1 MEMACEKL
9 FFRKM
14 KVRCLYRI
22 DPQLSPS
29 ASLVPNNFSSALLLL
44 RLFSPQRR
52 SPYFSTKMMLSNPEP
67 AHLTARSLNDISPS
81 NKSCLRKLSDIA
93 PKKSPKRPTA
103 ELRHRIPRGA
113 WDSHMHILDTAAFPL
128 SDRALYRPSRYCLD
142 QAESFQRSVGI
153 DNMVIVQ
160 PSIYGFDNS
169 CVLDALRKLGPKR
182 GRAVVSFEPQTVPL
196 STLQE
201 WHDLGVRAVRVN
213 FSSLCVLPDV
223 ESLKALLL
231 RHAEDCKHFGWAI
244 QLFVP
249 MATISAIETF
259 ISELP
264 VRVCFDHMGH
274 PSLPDTLTSDP
285 YAIRGFKSLV
295 NLLQGGNTFVKLS
308 APYRLTSAWDYSRVE
323 PVAKELIRLFGKSR
337 VVFATDWP
345 HTRFEGLDIRPWT
358 EDVLD
363 WCGDDELLVE
373 RLFRGN
379 AEDLWMV

>member
-1 MEMACEKL
+1 ME
-9 FFRKM
+9 
-14 KVRCLYRI
+14 
-22 DPQLSPS
+22 
-29 ASLVPNNFSSALLLL
+29 
-44 RLFSPQRR
+44 
-52 SPYFSTKMMLSNPEP
+52 
-67 AHLTARSLNDISPS
+67 
-81 NKSCLRKLSDIA
+81 
-93 PKKSPKRPTA
+93 SPKRPTP
-103 ELRHRIPRGA
+103 ELRHRIPQGA
-113 WDSHMHILDTAAFPL
+113 WDSHMHILDTSAYPL
-128 SDRALYRPSRYCLD
+128 SDRARYRPSRYCLD
-142 QAESFQRSVGI
+142 QAESFQHSVGI

-196 STLQE
+196 SVLKE

-213 FSSLCVLPDV
+213 FSSLGVLPD
-223 ESLKALLL
+223 EERLKVLLL
-231 RHAEDCKHFGWAI
+231 RHVEDCKYFDWAI

-249 MATISAIETF
+249 MATIAAIETF

-285 YAIRGFKSLV
+285 YAIRGFKSLA
-295 NLLQGGNTFVKLS
+295 NLLRGGNTFVKLS
-308 APYRLTSAWDYSRVE
+308 APYRLTNARDYSHVE
-323 PVAKELIRLFGKSR
+323 PVAKELIRLFGKSK

-358 EDVLD
+358 EDVLN

>member
-1 MEMACEKL
+1 MT
-9 FFRKM
+9 
-14 KVRCLYRI
+14 VRFLSHFNPI
-22 DPQLSPS
+22 QPSPS
-29 ASLVPNNFSSALLLL
+29 ASIVSNKFSPPSLLLL
-44 RLFSPQRR
+44 HLFSSQRH
-52 SPYFSTKMMLSNPEP
+52 SPYFTMMLSNPEP
-67 AHLTARSLNDISPS
+67 AHLTAQSLNDMSGISPPS
-81 NKSCLRKLSDIA
+81 NKSCIRKLPDI
-93 PKKSPKRPTA
+93 PPMESPKRPTP
-103 ELRHRIPRGA
+103 ELRHRIPQGA
-113 WDSHMHILDTAAFPL
+113 WDSHMHILDTSAYPL
-128 SDRALYRPSRYCLD
+128 SDRARYRPSRYCLD
-142 QAESFQRSVGI
+142 QAESFQHSVGI

-196 STLQE
+196 SVLKE

-213 FSSLCVLPDV
+213 FSSLGVLPD
-223 ESLKALLL
+223 EERLKVLLL
-231 RHAEDCKHFGWAI
+231 RHVEDCKYFDWAI

-249 MATISAIETF
+249 MATIAAIETF

-285 YAIRGFKSLV
+285 YAIRGFKSLA
-295 NLLQGGNTFVKLS
+295 NLLRGGNTFVKLS
-308 APYRLTSAWDYSRVE
+308 APYRLTNARDYSHVE
-323 PVAKELIRLFGKSR
+323 PVAKELIRLFGKSK

-358 EDVLD
+358 EDVLN